1 LLINTQ
7 PNRRGKMLPGKT
19 TDKEVEEDTTMT
31 EMATTIGAVTTVI
44 EIIATRIETRA
55 TDIKRRI
62 LEITEVNAAMKEVS
76 DMEKVAKRSAM
87 TVKTTI
93 EMVEIEE
100 TTTEIKGNLR
110 RKLSL
115 KRSPKKKWLKRSE
128 RISRSLFLK
137 SKMR

>member
-1 LLINTQ
+1 MLINTQ

-62 LEITEVNAAMKEVS
+62 LEITEVNAVMKEVS
-76 DMEKVAKRSAM
+76 DMERVAKRSAI
-87 TVKTTI
+87 KTTI

-100 TTTEIKGNLR
+100 TTTEIKGSLR

-115 KRSPKKKWLKRSE
+115 KRSPKKKWPKRSE

>member
-1 LLINTQ
+1 
-7 PNRRGKMLPGKT
+7 MLPGKT

-62 LEITEVNAAMKEVS
+62 LEITEVNAVMKEVS
-76 DMEKVAKRSAM
+76 DMEKVAKRSAI
-87 TVKTTI
+87 KTTI

>member
-1 LLINTQ
+1 MLINTQ

-62 LEITEVNAAMKEVS
+62 LEITEVNAVMKEVS
-76 DMEKVAKRSAM
+76 DMEKVAKRSAI
-87 TVKTTI
+87 KTTI

>member
-1 LLINTQ
+1 MLINTQ

-55 TDIKRRI
+55 TDIKRRT
-62 LEITEVNAAMKEVS
+62 LEITEVNAVMKEVS
-76 DMEKVAKRSAM
+76 DMEKVAKRSAI
-87 TVKTTI
+87 KTTI

-115 KRSPKKKWLKRSE
+115 KRSPRKKWLKRSE

>member
-62 LEITEVNAAMKEVS
+62 LEITEVNAVMKEVS
-76 DMEKVAKRSAM
+76 DMEKVAKRSAI
-87 TVKTTI
+87 KTTI

-100 TTTEIKGNLR
+100 TTTEIKGSLR

>member
-62 LEITEVNAAMKEVS
+62 LEITEVNAVMKEVS
-76 DMEKVAKRSAM
+76 DMEKVAKRSAI
-87 TVKTTI
+87 KTTI